1 MSRQWGATNINKP
14 VWYAVLSKAQPAC
27 FSGPDSWASYLEAV
41 HEESLDDESLRARLN
56 RGQVPDICSDCTAR
70 HQRRMHTAGRC
81 QPPPNATPPLLPIEI
96 EA

>member
-14 VWYAVLSKAQPAC
+14 VWYAAMSRSQPAC
-27 FSGPDSWASYLEAV
+27 FSGPESWASYLEAV

-70 HQRRMHTAGRC
+70 HQRRMHAAGRC
-81 QPPPNATPPLLPIEI
+81 SPPANATPPLMPIEL